1 MQTTRS
7 TSVSLMPPYVGLRS
21 PKIHLLFQVL
31 ILFTPSLE
39 TVVKP
44 RASSLT
50 VEIVLFRK
58 DERQE
63 RKKESHIFFPLHSRS
78 YRVTTTLLL
87 ERTKQN
93 SLVFLLD
100 WLNLA
105 AFFPNL
111 VHRTPLTNTNMN
123 LSFITKGQGRAIKI
137 HYLQEIG
144 GFFYKFC
151 AR

>member
-1 MQTTRS
+1 MWDWEAPRFICFF
-7 TSVSLMPPYVGLRS
+7 
-21 PKIHLLFQVL
+21 KWL
-31 ILFTPSLE
+31 ILFTPALE

-44 RASSLT
+44 RASFLT

-78 YRVTTTLLL
+78 YKVTTTLLP
-87 ERTKQN
+87 EQTRQN
-93 SLVFLLD
+93 SLVFLLN

-105 AFFPNL
+105 AFYPNL

-123 LSFITKGQGRAIKI
+123 FFITKGQGRAIKI
-137 HYLQEIG
+137 HYLQEIR